1 MSHVV
6 ASTLSLLSRGV
17 IFKFP
22 NDFDYSSIDFN
33 NNTVK
38 SHLKPWASI
47 TSKGV
52 LGGLIN
58 GGGGLYPG
66 AWAYKR
72 NKKIF
77 RNDEIKRI

>member
-58 GGGGLYPG
+58 GGGAYIRVHGLISG
-66 AWAYKR
+66 T
-72 NKKIF
+72 KKYF
-77 RNDEIKRI
+77 GTTR